1 MNSSSPIPNLTNEKT
16 IAQGERE
23 THPWSC
29 GENQDGSHSA
39 QSCVFSFS
47 DLNGEN
53 RCRGKK
59 SFFQIKYPWEQ
70 NKSEET
76 GRREGLHDV
85 QNRTAE

>member
-1 MNSSSPIPNLTNEKT
+1 MKKPLPREK
-16 IAQGERE
+16 ERHIHGHVE
-23 THPWSC
+23 RT
-29 GENQDGSHSA
+29 QDGSHSA